1 MRAKQI
7 AAWLVLLVALVPAG
21 HFAGAAQDAG
31 AAPGHEA
38 FVRRSVEAV
47 NARDVEALKRL
58 VHPSSRE
65 CITPESAGFFE
76 DVFRRRLR
84 HTIPPTYRV
93 TVRPINA
100 AEPLLFA
107 GAVGYP
113 VRPTH
118 FLQVD
123 FLRGERS
130 STTLVIQAAG
140 GGGAW
145 LEVIHCPTAETIERA
160 RRARGEADRQR
171 EEARQLAAEMQAPLR
186 EALRRLVAEGRQ
198 VEAMRRYSAETGAD
212 LALARA
218 VIRELTDPRP
228 AR

>member
-7 AAWLVLLVALVPAG
+7 AASLVLLVALVAAGRPAR
-21 HFAGAAQDAG
+21 AAQPAG
-31 AAPGHEA
+31 AAPGREA
-38 FVRRSVEAV
+38 FVRRYVEAV

-58 VHPSSRE
+58 VHPSSLE
-65 CITPESAGFFE
+65 CITPESADVFE

-93 TVRPINA
+93 TVRPIEA
-100 AEPLLFA
+100 TEPLLFD

-123 FLRGERS
+123 FQRGERS
-130 STTLVIQAAG
+130 STTLVIQAAAEG
-140 GGGAW
+140 AAW
-145 LEVIHCPTAETIERA
+145 LEVIPCPTAETIKRA
-160 RRARGEADRQR
+160 RQARGEADRQR
-171 EEARQLAAEMQAPLR
+171 GEARRLAADMQAPLR

-198 VEAMRRYSAETGAD
+198 VEAMRRYSAESGAD

-218 VIRELTDPRP
+218 VIRELTDSRP